1 MLNSL
6 KLILENELSD
16 EPIKIGKLRKTGKM
30 SLVSADDQIDMYLIN
45 LQFGA
50 VETQKEEDKEE
61 IAQTD
66 DTSEQAISESL
77 KNYNLKTLLKEEDGV
92 VDSTAIDVEEPA
104 QGENVA
110 INVSSF
116 AKHIKEFVNLAH
128 DRLDISSVIV
138 NRARNLVKDK
148 HPDAIKAFDE
158 ALRDVELGGEP
169 RFKDEPDDAFQPGA
183 VGGGGA

>member
-6 KLILENELSD
+6 KLILENESSD

-30 SLVSADDQIDMYLIN
+30 SLVSADDQIDMYLLN

-50 VETQKEEDKEE
+50 VEEQKEEDKE
-61 IAQTD
+61 AD
-66 DTSEQAISESL
+66 VSDSSEEAINESL
-77 KNYNLKTLLKEEDGV
+77 KNYNLKTLLKEEEGV
-92 VDSTAIDVEEPA
+92 TDSTSVDVDEPA

-110 INVSSF
+110 INVTSF

-128 DRLDISSVIV
+128 ERLDIPSVIV

-148 HPDAIKAFDE
+148 HPDAIKAFDN
-158 ALRDVELGGEP
+158 ALKDVELGGES
-169 RFKDEPDDAFQPGA
+169 RFKDEPDDSFQPGA